1 MPLYTKSIIHFIR
14 LIIYIAQKSL
24 SRRIPIGLHI
34 FFLNNYSF
42 FPEVLPIVVLDFLR
56 SDKLMINWIY
66 PSVLKK
72 AQKWNHED
80 VWKIIVI
87 FIIGYRLLKST
98 FKYEILWRCT
108 VNICLVI
115 LLTSRVKFLEPQDP
129 GKSIT
134 GLSQLLSQV
143 IRIRRFAKVRYL
155 LQRILKSFVNL
166 IHGAWCNITGMLNHS

>member
-1 MPLYTKSIIHFIR
+1 MKML
-14 LIIYIAQKSL
+14 
-24 SRRIPIGLHI
+24 
-34 FFLNNYSF
+34 
-42 FPEVLPIVVLDFLR
+42 
-56 SDKLMINWIY
+56 
-66 PSVLKK
+66 
-72 AQKWNHED
+72 
-80 VWKIIVI
+80 I

-134 GLSQLLSQV
+134 GLSLSQV

-166 IHGAWCNITGMLNHS
+166 IHGA